1 MGLRRKKAVQQS
13 RRTSSS
19 TASRIYSRE
28 NVGRY
33 SERARKRRRGRIIR
47 RSIVCSLLVMLITAG
62 TATAIWFNS
71 IVSRLNDAGII
82 TDELRAVLA
91 DSDVARE
98 PFYMLLLGTDGRPG
112 ETAYR
117 TDSIILARIDPTGKQ
132 VTLISVPRDT
142 KVEYKGSTMK
152 INAVFTYGASD
163 DGSGAEEMVQA
174 VNELCGVEISQY
186 AEINF
191 DGMKALVDAVGGIDI
206 YVPEGDEVDDPEAGP
221 VTIEAGQQHM
231 DGEAALTFCRA
242 RHQFADGDYTRMRH
256 QRMVLG
262 ALADKILNN
271 LDIATIPSLVESL
284 ADMVHTSLSVSDI
297 ISLVNAMRGM
307 DVNDM
312 YSANIPSW
320 AGEDT
325 YINGQSYVFVYE
337 DALEEMMARV
347 DAGED
352 PEGPQTMGSGGDG
365 SATIGDLYNNSN
377 TDWARGTAT
386 TSGGSSDDESSGESS
401 GSSSSSSE

>member
-1 MGLRRKKAVQQS
+1 MGLRRKKAVEQS

-33 SERARKRRRGRIIR
+33 SERARKRRRGRRIR
-47 RSIVCSLLVMLITAG
+47 RALLCAFLAFLLTGG
-62 TATAIWFNS
+62 TAFAVWFGNV
-71 IVSRLNDAGII
+71 VSRLNDSGII
-82 TDELRAVLA
+82 TDNLRAILA

-112 ETAYR
+112 ETSYR
-117 TDSIILARIDPTGKQ
+117 TDSIILARIDPIQKQ

-152 INAVFTYGASD
+152 INAVFTYGAAD
-163 DGSGAEEMVQA
+163 DGSGSEEMVEA
-174 VNELCGVEISQY
+174 VNKLCGIEISEY

-191 DGMKALVDAVGGIDI
+191 DGLKALVDAVGGIDI
-206 YVPEGDEVDDPEAGP
+206 NVPEGDEVDDPEAGP
-221 VTIEAGQQHM
+221 VAIEAGQQHM
-231 DGEAALTFCRA
+231 DGEAALTFSRA

-271 LDIATIPSLVESL
+271 MDVSTIPALVESL

-307 DVNDM
+307 DVNSM

-320 AGEDT
+320 AGADT
-325 YINGQSYVFVYE
+325 YIDGQSYVFVYE

-352 PEGPQTMGSGGDG
+352 PEGPQTMGTGGDS

-377 TDWARGTAT
+377 SDWATGKAT
-386 TSGGSSDDESSGESS
+386 TSGSSSDEDSDS
-401 GSSSSSSE
+401 SSSSSSE

>member
-28 NVGRY
+28 NIGRY
-33 SERARKRRRGRIIR
+33 SERARKRRRGRIVR
-47 RSIVCSLLVMLITAG
+47 RGILCALLVMLLTAG
-62 TATAIWFNS
+62 TAAAVWFNG
-71 IVSRLNDAGII
+71 IVSRLNDAGVI

-112 ETAYR
+112 ETSYR
-117 TDSIILARIDPTGKQ
+117 TDSIILARVDPVNKQ

-163 DGSGAEEMVQA
+163 DGSGAEEMVEA
-174 VNELCGVEISQY
+174 VNQLCGVEISEY

-206 YVPEGDEVDDPEAGP
+206 NVPEGDEVDDPEAGP
-221 VTIEAGQQHM
+221 VTIEAGEQHM
-231 DGEAALTFCRA
+231 DGEAALTFSRA

-256 QRMVLG
+256 QRMVIG

-271 LDIATIPSLVESL
+271 MDVSTVPALVESL

-297 ISLVNAMRGM
+297 VSLVNAMRGM
-307 DVNDM
+307 DVNNM

-337 DALEEMMARV
+337 DALKEMMERV
-347 DAGED
+347 DAGEN
-352 PEGPQTMGSGGDG
+352 PEGPQTMGKGGDD
-365 SATIGDLYNNSN
+365 SATVGDLYNNSN
-377 TDWARGTAT
+377 EDWAQGTAT
-386 TSGGSSDDESSGESS
+386 TSGGSSDDAS
-401 GSSSSSSE
+401 GSSSSESSE